1 MPGAPPPLSAR
12 LPLSTLS
19 ADDLSARAKEL
30 RSMAA
35 TARDAASI
43 AALDRLAARFE
54 ALAAARGASPADA
67 AP

>member
-1 MPGAPPPLSAR
+1 
-12 LPLSTLS
+12 
-19 ADDLSARAKEL
+19 
-30 RSMAA
+30 MAA